1 MTGRWAPSRPEVHR
15 RSEPA
20 RASRGAR
27 CGRGC
32 LGMARRLERLR
43 SENTPGPWS
52 REVVRGM
59 LSNDLYRGI
68 SVWGRTRNQ
77 SRLLKKQDGS
87 VELQEK
93 TKGGRAVRQA
103 APMDDWTRTE
113 VPALRIVSDEL
124 WSRVQARRKAAR
136 EAQEKAYTGKPDPG
150 LVNGRLLSGIA
161 RCPRCGGPM
170 GVCKGRADKFY
181 RCSNRARHK
190 VTKPDGTRGTRVW
203 DQPPIRI
210 AAVDAA
216 AYQGL
221 EEGQ

>member
-15 RSEPA
+15 RSDPA

-124 WSRVQARRKAAR
+124 WSRVRRVARPRVRLRRRRTRGSRTPDSSTVACSQGSPGVHGAAAR
-136 EAQEKAYTGKPDPG
+136 WAWTQ
-150 LVNGRLLSGIA
+150 I
-161 RCPRCGGPM
+161 
-170 GVCKGRADKFY
+170 GRA
-181 RCSNRARHK
+181 H
-190 VTKPDGTRGTRVW
+190 V
-203 DQPPIRI
+203 
-210 AAVDAA
+210 
-216 AYQGL
+216 
-221 EEGQ
+221 